1 MILNHGFAPMAIVF
15 MHVVFGQFIHA
26 FHNILTSFN
35 AWVVILNSLRAS
47 CWLFGFAVDLFHRIV
62 LQKAGLNQKD
72 NYVIFIGE
80 LIVELI
86 NVGKI

>member
-15 MHVVFGQFIHA
+15 MLVVFGQFIHA

-47 CWLFGFAVDLFHRIV
+47 C
-62 LQKAGLNQKD
+62 
-72 NYVIFIGE
+72 
-80 LIVELI
+80 
-86 NVGKI
+86 

>member
-62 LQKAGLNQKD
+62 LQKAGLNRKD

-80 LIVELI
+80 I
-86 NVGKI
+86 NCRINKCW

>member
-15 MHVVFGQFIHA
+15 MHVVLGQFSHA

-47 CWLFGFAVDLFHRIV
+47 CWLFGFAVDLFHRIF

-72 NYVIFIGE
+72 NYVIFIGG
-80 LIVELI
+80 I
-86 NVGKI
+86 NCRINKCW

>member
-62 LQKAGLNQKD
+62 LQKLDLTKK
-72 NYVIFIGE
+72 ITMSSLLGE
-80 LIVELI
+80 SIVELI

>member
-15 MHVVFGQFIHA
+15 MHVVFGQFSHA

-47 CWLFGFAVDLFHRIV
+47 C
-62 LQKAGLNQKD
+62 
-72 NYVIFIGE
+72 
-80 LIVELI
+80 
-86 NVGKI
+86 